1 MNLRDLRYLVAVA
14 EHRHFGRAAES
25 CFVSQPTLS
34 TQIRKLEDELGVTL
48 IERTNR
54 QVMLTPVGDRIVK
67 QAQRVLREVNQMVHI
82 AEEHKDPYGGE
93 FRLGIIPTVAPYLLP
108 KILGPIKKAFPKLKI
123 HLTEAQTAVISRM
136 LREGD
141 LDAVILALPIDEDNL
156 HQVKLYTEPFYF
168 AASRHHPKAS
178 QKSVELDDLED
189 EQVLLLE
196 DGHCLR
202 DQALEI
208 CSSHNA
214 VENTNFRA
222 TSIETLRQMVAANV
236 GITLMPELAI
246 TSRGGAVRYLPFRK
260 DQPHRDIGLC
270 WRASTTRAE
279 LLDELAG
286 VLERTMKDVL
296 PVGAISRSRTPR
308 TPRTETAPTSGAGRS

>member
-14 EHRHFGRAAES
+14 EFKHFGRAAEA

-34 TQIRKLEDELGVTL
+34 TQVKKLEDELGVTL

-54 QVMLTPVGDRIVK
+54 QVMLTPVGERIVV
-67 QAQRVLREVNQMVHI
+67 QAQKVLREVGQMVHI

-108 KILGPIKKAFPKLKI
+108 KILAPIKKAFPNLKI
-123 HLTEAQTAVISRM
+123 HLTEAQTMTLTRLV
-136 LREGD
+136 REGD
-141 LDAVILALPIDEDNL
+141 LDAVVLALPVDEDNL
-156 HQVKLYTEPFYF
+156 KQAKLYTEPFYF
-168 AASRHHPKAS
+168 AVSRSHPKAA
-178 QKSVELDDLED
+178 QKTASMDDLEH
-189 EQVLLLE
+189 EEVLLLE

-208 CSSHNA
+208 CHSHNA

-246 TSRGGAVRYLPFRK
+246 SPRPGQVRYLPFK
-260 DQPHRDIGLC
+260 DGEPHRDVGLC
-270 WRASTTRAE
+270 WRSSSTR
-279 LLDELAG
+279 DELISELAA
-286 VLERTMKDVL
+286 VLQKTMQQVMERRAAV
-296 PVGAISRSRTPR
+296 A
-308 TPRTETAPTSGAGRS
+308 

>member
-14 EHRHFGRAAES
+14 EHKHFGRAAEA

-34 TQIRKLEDELGVTL
+34 TQIKKLEEELGVTL

-54 QVMLTPVGDRIVK
+54 QVMLTPVGERIVA
-67 QAQRVLREVNQMVHI
+67 QAQRVLREVSQMVHI

-108 KILGPIKKAFPKLKI
+108 KILGPLRKALPKLRI
-123 HLTEAQTAVISRM
+123 QLTEAQTAVLTRM
-136 LREGD
+136 VREGD
-141 LDAVILALPIDEDNL
+141 LDAAVLALPLEEDNL
-156 HQVKLYTEPFYF
+156 KQHKLYTENFYF
-168 AASRHHPKAS
+168 AVSRNHPKAGK
-178 QKSVELDDLED
+178 KSVRLADLDN

-202 DQALEI
+202 DQALEV
-208 CSSHNA
+208 CQSHNA

-222 TSIETLRQMVAANV
+222 TSIETLRQMVAADV

-246 TSRGGAVRYLPFRK
+246 GSRTGPVRYLPFSGEP
-260 DQPHRDIGLC
+260 PHRDIGLC
-270 WRASTTRAE
+270 WRGSSTRGELLGEVTRVLRATMSQVMGTRA
-279 LLDELAG
+279 A
-286 VLERTMKDVL
+286 
-296 PVGAISRSRTPR
+296 AS
-308 TPRTETAPTSGAGRS
+308 A